1 MYKFDLKPG
10 VEVEVLAANP
20 SRQLFSARVLTADAT
35 VVFKAAG
42 LHPIPGNE
50 ALYQIETNPVW
61 GGVVMATCAIAASI
75 EVAELV

>member
-20 SRQLFSARVLTADAT
+20 NRQLFSARVLTADAT
-35 VVFKAAG
+35 VIFKAAG

-50 ALYQIETNPVW
+50 ALYQIETNPAWLGTVT
-61 GGVVMATCAIAASI
+61 ATCAIAASI
-75 EVAELV
+75 EVDELV